1 MALSDIC
8 NFNSYM
14 KSNNMSPDALHSDM
28 MDQCCNLD
36 NNLQLAMPPFS
47 NVRLNNQIILKAY
60 QFHHE
65 KEKFPSKILYLFL
78 F

>member
-8 NFNSYM
+8 NFNDYM
-14 KSNNMSPDALHSDM
+14 KSNNMSADALHSDM

-47 NVRLNNQIILKAY
+47 NVRLNNQLFLKIQ
-60 QFHHE
+60 QFYYE
-65 KEKFPSKILYLFL
+65 KEEFQ
-78 F
+78 